1 MLPLGGRHAQP
12 ASWRRWEPPC
22 SPGVAL
28 AIIAI
33 ILIVFLVLLLIGSSL
48 ATSVFRS
55 GSNGKE
61 LTISRPRRRERPP
74 LAAKWRWPP
83 ESCKRASYHLESL
96 DSVGQRRGPQ
106 PVRALSLPQRH
117 SCLPSSEVV
126 LKRAGKARDS
136 ASSRGSPPVRG
147 QIRNIAFKPVSE
159 CMTSKCWRC
168 ELVTT
173 AIRMRPCSCCKD
185 SGTSGSTR
193 VCLRNIS
200 EYSKSRSRFNSA
212 TCCLPHHGYPQCDR

>member
-1 MLPLGGRHAQP
+1 MLPLGGRQAQP
-12 ASWRRWEPPC
+12 ASWRRLEPPC

-55 GSNGKE
+55 RSNGKE

-83 ESCKRASYHLESL
+83 ESCKRASYHLELL

-106 PVRALSLPQRH
+106 PVRALSFPQRH
-117 SCLPSSEVV
+117 SCLA
-126 LKRAGKARDS
+126 RAGKARDS

-147 QIRNIAFKPVSE
+147 QIRNIASNGIGMHDIEMLGPPRFVIEVVQSA
-159 CMTSKCWRC
+159 R
-168 ELVTT
+168 V
-173 AIRMRPCSCCKD
+173 RMDSASQVPFRTVIHKSC
-185 SGTSGSTR
+185 
-193 VCLRNIS
+193 
-200 EYSKSRSRFNSA
+200 
-212 TCCLPHHGYPQCDR
+212 

>member
-1 MLPLGGRHAQP
+1 MLPLGGRHGQP
-12 ASWRRWEPPC
+12 ASWRRLEPPC

-33 ILIVFLVLLLIGSSL
+33 ILIVFLVPLLIGSSL

-55 GSNGKE
+55 RSNGKE

-136 ASSRGSPPVRG
+136 ASYSRKSSRA
-147 QIRNIAFKPVSE
+147 RTNSKYRLKPVSE

-168 ELVTT
+168 ELTV
-173 AIRMRPCSCCKD
+173 M
-185 SGTSGSTR
+185 
-193 VCLRNIS
+193 S
-200 EYSKSRSRFNSA
+200 EHSA
-212 TCCLPHHGYPQCDR
+212 Q